1 MADDGKQPALRKRQ
15 QIENAGRNMFLWVAI
30 AAALVGTAGVVG
42 VSLFQRMVFNQ
53 RVISEKNNTVSVLK
67 NNNEIVEDLKNNV
80 RVLNTNAQLRQT
92 PRSDGAEPLTVVLDA
107 LPAQANADALGTSLQ
122 EKLFNVGGITIEN
135 LSPTSTAAQTS
146 TADDAENSVGTIGYQ
161 FTVTTSSSNINALK
175 QVLRNFERS
184 IRAINVISL
193 EIEQQN
199 NRVSMSGELEAYYL
213 PEATVELKDEE
224 VSP

>member
-15 QIENAGRNMFLWVAI
+15 QIENAGRNMFLWVAL

-53 RVISEKNNTVSVLK
+53 AVINEKNNTVSVLK

-80 RVLNTNAQLRQT
+80 RVLNTNAQLRET
-92 PRSDGAEPLTVVLDA
+92 PRSEGAEPLTVVLDA
-107 LPAQANADALGTSLQ
+107 LPSSANADALGTSLQ
-122 EKLFNVGGITIEN
+122 EKLFDVGGVTIEN
-135 LSPTSTAAQTS
+135 LSPL
-146 TADDAENSVGTIGYQ
+146 TADDVATTDETGPTVGTIKYQ
-161 FTVTTSSSNINALK
+161 FTVTTSPSNINALK

-184 IRAINVISL
+184 IRAINVKNL
-193 EIEQQN
+193 KIEQQN

-213 PEATVELKDEE
+213 PEAKVELQKKE
-224 VSP
+224 VP